1 MSLLSTRLLLIV
13 SLLSTTFA
21 AHAYVSSLE
30 FKDAQQIYEQALTL
44 EGDAATAEFNKAK
57 SIYLKALQ
65 GSPDNAY
72 LHYNLGTILLQL
84 KDYGPSIFHLQQ
96 AYALHNDDQRIAGN
110 LQRARLLAGLQG
122 KQVEDQQLSQIF
134 STTWSELN
142 PKALQ
147 SMAIVLSLL
156 LTIWIGFKGIGK
168 AGIKLRLSL
177 SLVSL
182 LIYLANAQTQGL
194 WMPKTAILLSAE
206 NPRSGLG
213 TNYPGLLKEG
223 TLKAGSYGL
232 FIREVQGWA
241 EVEWEQG
248 PRGWVKA
255 DKIGVVR

>member
-1 MSLLSTRLLLIV
+1 MNFLSAKLFLMMTLLLV
-13 SLLSTTFA
+13 VFPS
-21 AHAYVSSLE
+21 HADFSSLE
-30 FKDAQQIYEQALTL
+30 LKDAQRTYEQALTL
-44 EGDAATAEFNKAK
+44 EGDAASTEFNKAK

-65 GSPDNAY
+65 SSPNNAY

-96 AYALHNDDQRIAGN
+96 AYALHNDDPRIVGN

-122 KQVEDQQLSQIF
+122 KQTQDLQLSQIF
-134 STTWSELN
+134 STTWSELS
-142 PKALQ
+142 PKVLQ
-147 SMAIVLSLL
+147 SMAIALSLL
-156 LTIWIGFKGIGK
+156 LTIWLSFRGIGK
-168 AGIKLRLSL
+168 AGVKLWLSL
-177 SLVSL
+177 A
-182 LIYLANAQTQGL
+182 LISVMLFLANAHTQSL
-194 WMPKTAILLSAE
+194 WMPKTAILLTAE

-213 TNYPGLLKEG
+213 TSYPGLLKEG

-232 FIREVQGWA
+232 LIREVQGWA